1 MRRRHGQDV
10 KHAYTNAPFIIFRTT
25 AKQSIPSSMAKQVE
39 KKEPE
44 IISFK
49 TPEAFQKW
57 LEKHHDKVDGILL
70 RFFKKETGIKSITYK
85 EAVDEALCYGWIDGR
100 ANKLDDESWIQKFTP
115 RRPKSIWSK
124 RNIENIE
131 RLTVLGKMKPAGLEE
146 VAKAKADGRWAQ
158 AYDAP
163 KDMQL
168 PDDFMESLSKNK
180 KAKAFFETLNKTN
193 KYAIGW
199 RLQTAKKP
207 ETKEKRTKAI
217 IEMLSN
223 EQKFH

>member
-1 MRRRHGQDV
+1 
-10 KHAYTNAPFIIFRTT
+10 
-25 AKQSIPSSMAKQVE
+25 MAKQLE
-39 KKEPE
+39 NREPE
-44 IISFK
+44 IICFK
-49 TPEAFQKW
+49 TPDAFEKW
-57 LEKHHDKVDGILL
+57 LAKHHHNVAGILL
-70 RFFKKETGIKSITYK
+70 RFFKKESGIKSITYK

-100 ANKLDDESWIQKFTP
+100 ANKFDEESWIQKFTP
-115 RRPKSIWSK
+115 RRSKSIWSK
-124 RNIENIE
+124 RNVNNIE
-131 RLTVLGKMKPAGLEE
+131 RLTTLQKMKPAGLEE

-168 PDDFMESLSKNK
+168 PDDFREALSKNK

-199 RLQTAKKP
+199 RLQTAKKR
-207 ETKEKRTKAI
+207 ETKEKRIKAI